1 MMEVKSCLQGFIVIL
16 VILFSGGGIYDLYA
30 KDSQPWLNPMNPS
43 KLEWLV
49 LQKQADEGD
58 TEFGEN
64 GLTVN
69 FYLGDKSYE
78 TGVIYCDIDYLPD
91 TSAELVQKLEESIQR
106 RFQKLAR
113 SKLYPWAKVK
123 IIKNVVK

>member
-1 MMEVKSCLQGFIVIL
+1 MINAKSNLLRIFTIL
-16 VILFSGGGIYDLYA
+16 AILFFEIGISDLYA
-30 KDSQPWLNPMNPS
+30 KDKRTWLEPMNPS
-43 KLEWLV
+43 KLEWLA
-49 LQKQADEGD
+49 LQRQADEGD
-58 TEFGEN
+58 TVFGEN

-69 FYLGDKSYE
+69 FYLGDKSFE
-78 TGVIYCDIDYLPD
+78 TGVIYCDIDYLPS
-91 TSAELVQKLEESIQR
+91 TSAEIVQKLEESIQR

>member
-1 MMEVKSCLQGFIVIL
+1 MDVKSCLLGFIVLL
-16 VILFSGGGIYDLYA
+16 VILFFEIGISDLYA
-30 KDSQPWLNPMNPS
+30 KDSQPWLDPMNPS
-43 KLEWLV
+43 KLEWLA

-78 TGVIYCDIDYLPD
+78 SGVIYCDIDYLPG
-91 TSAELVQKLEESIQR
+91 TSAEIVQKLEESIKR
-106 RFQKLAR
+106 RFQKQAR

>member
-1 MMEVKSCLQGFIVIL
+1 MMDVKSCLSGFIVIL
-16 VILFSGGGIYDLYA
+16 VILFCEIGISDLYA
-30 KDSQPWLNPMNPS
+30 KDSQPWLDPMNPS
-43 KLEWLV
+43 KLEWLA

-78 TGVIYCDIDYLPD
+78 TGVIYCDIDYLPG
-91 TSAELVQKLEESIQR
+91 TSACGLPGTFL
-106 RFQKLAR
+106 L
-113 SKLYPWAKVK
+113 
-123 IIKNVVK
+123 